1 VLFRSVLTNPP
12 RMLGDVPEGPGSLEA
27 LRRLNRLRILHT
39 LRRRGG
45 ASRADVARETGL
57 SRTTVST
64 LVAALLEEGLVVERP
79 DRVPAPP
86 ARGSGRPATVLT
98 LNPAA
103 GGVVGI
109 DFGHDDIRVG
119 VADLS
124 CTLLTERRYE
134 LDVDDE
140 AGEAL
145 DAAAEM
151 ANAAIAEAG
160 LEPARIAGVGVAL
173 SAPVG
178 SRSRRLAWPTI
189 FPAWFGLDVE
199 SELNRRLALPVYVGN
214 DANLGALAEATF
226 GAGRGVNDLIY
237 VMLTSGVGAGLVLGG
252 RLYEGDAGTA
262 GELGHVVVEPGGLV
276 CRCGGRGCLETVA
289 GAAAIV
295 RPLRHSHGPDLT
307 LADVVAIASAGDV
320 GARRVL
326 ADAGRAVGRSLAGIC
341 VVLNPRLVVVG
352 GGIASASELLLEG
365 IRESLQRDTSPLVDP
380 PPVVRSHLSE
390 RAEMLGAITLA
401 LTNTTV
407 HLPPAHA
414 ALDGDDTSDAA
425 QARVTS

>member
-1 VLFRSVLTNPP
+1 
-12 RMLGDVPEGPGSLEA
+12 MLRDVPEGPGSLEA

-39 LRRRGG
+39 LRSRGG

-64 LVAALLEEGLVVERP
+64 LVAALLEEGLVAERP
-79 DRVPAPP
+79 DRKPAAP
-86 ARGSGRPATVLT
+86 ARGGGRPATVLT

-109 DFGHDDIRVG
+109 DFGHDDVRVG

-124 CTLLTERRYE
+124 CTLLTERRYK

-140 AGEAL
+140 AREAL

-160 LEPARIAGVGVAL
+160 LEPARIVGVGAAL

-178 SRSRRLAWPTI
+178 SRSHTLAWPTI
-189 FPAWFGLDVE
+189 FPGWFGLDVE
-199 SELNRRLALPVYVGN
+199 EELRRRLALPVHVGN

-226 GAGRGVNDLIY
+226 GAGRGLNDLVY

-252 RLYEGDAGTA
+252 RLYEGGSGTA
-262 GELGHVVVEPGGLV
+262 GELGHVVVEPGGLI

-307 LADVVAIASAGDV
+307 ITDVIALAHGGDA
-320 GARRVL
+320 GARRVIV
-326 ADAGRAVGRSLAGIC
+326 DAGRAVGRALAGIC
-341 VVLNPRLVVVG
+341 VVLNPRLVIVG
-352 GGIASASELLLEG
+352 GDIASADDLLLDG
-365 IRESLQRDTSPLVDP
+365 IRESLQRDTSPLVEP
-380 PPVVRSHLSE
+380 PPVVRSDLSE
-390 RAEMLGAITLA
+390 RAEMLGAIALA
-401 LTNTTV
+401 LTNTTGP
-407 HLPPAHA
+407 LPPTLAAH
-414 ALDGDDTSDAA
+414 DGDHTPSAA
-425 QARVTS
+425 

>member
-1 VLFRSVLTNPP
+1 
-12 RMLGDVPEGPGSLEA
+12 MLQAVPEGPGSLEA

-39 LRRRGG
+39 IRRRDG

-64 LVAALLEEGLVVERP
+64 LVAALLGEGHVVERP
-79 DRVPAPP
+79 DRKPAAPS
-86 ARGSGRPATVLT
+86 RGSGRPATVLT

-109 DFGHDDIRVG
+109 DFGHDEIRVG

-124 CTLLTERRYE
+124 CTLLTERRHK

-145 DAAAEM
+145 DAAAAM

-160 LEPARIAGVGVAL
+160 LERARIVGVGAAL
-173 SAPVG
+173 SAPVS
-178 SRSRRLAWPTI
+178 SRSRTLVWPTI
-189 FPAWFGLDVE
+189 FPGWFGLDVE
-199 SELNRRLALPVYVGN
+199 AELRRRLALPVHVGN

-226 GAGRGVNDLIY
+226 GAGRGVDDLVY

-252 RLYEGDAGTA
+252 RLYEGDTGTA
-262 GELGHVVVEPGGLV
+262 GELGHVVVEPGGDV

-289 GAAAIV
+289 GAEAIV
-295 RPLRHSHGPDLT
+295 RPLRHSHGPSLT
-307 LADVVAIASAGDV
+307 LADVVALALSGDAG
-320 GARRVL
+320 AQRVI
-326 ADAGRAVGRSLAGIC
+326 ADAGRAVGSALAGIC
-341 VVLNPRLVVVG
+341 VVLNPRMIVVG
-352 GGIASASELLLEG
+352 GNVASASDLLLDG
-365 IRESLQRDTSPLVDP
+365 IRESLRRDTSPLVGP
-380 PPVVRSHLSE
+380 PVPVVRSGLSD
-390 RAEMLGAITLA
+390 RAEMLGAIALA

-407 HLPPAHA
+407 HLPPALA
-414 ALDGDDTSDAA
+414 AFDGDHTASAA
-425 QARVTS
+425 

>member
-1 VLFRSVLTNPP
+1 
-12 RMLGDVPEGPGSLEA
+12 VPERPGSLEA
-27 LRRLNRLRILHT
+27 LRQLNRLRILQT
-39 LRRRGG
+39 LRHRGG

-64 LVAALLEEGLVVERP
+64 LVAALLDEGVVVERP
-79 DRVPAPP
+79 DRMPSAPS
-86 ARGSGRPATVLT
+86 RGSGRPATMLT

-109 DFGHDDIRVG
+109 DFGHEDIRVG

-124 CTLLTERRYE
+124 CTLLTERRYK

-140 AGEAL
+140 AGKAL

-160 LEPARIAGVGVAL
+160 LERARIAGVGVAL

-178 SRSRRLAWPTI
+178 SRSRKLAWPTV
-189 FPAWFGLDVE
+189 FPGWFGLDVE
-199 SELNRRLALPVYVGN
+199 EELQRRLALPVHVGN

-226 GAGRGVNDLIY
+226 GAGRGVNDLVY
-237 VMLTSGVGAGLVLGG
+237 VMLTSGVGAGLVLAG

-295 RPLRHSHGPDLT
+295 RPLTHSHGPDLT
-307 LADVVAIASAGDV
+307 LADVVALADAGDV
-320 GARRVL
+320 GAQRVL

-352 GGIASASELLLEG
+352 GGIASTCEFLLEG
-365 IRESLQRDTSPLVDP
+365 IRETLRRDTSPLVDP
-380 PPVVRSHLSE
+380 PPVVRSRLSE
-390 RAEMLGAITLA
+390 RAEMLGAISLA
-401 LTNTTV
+401 LTNTSV
-407 HLPPAHA
+407 HLPPALA
-414 ALDGDDTSDAA
+414 ALADDHTPDAA
-425 QARVTS
+425 GARMTS